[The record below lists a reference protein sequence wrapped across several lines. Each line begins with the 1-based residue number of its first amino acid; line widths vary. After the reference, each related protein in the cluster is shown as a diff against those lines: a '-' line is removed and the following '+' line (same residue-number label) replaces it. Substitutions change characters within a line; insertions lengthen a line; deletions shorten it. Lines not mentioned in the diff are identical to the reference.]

1 MWSTARQSGL
11 SLAVVTVSVEHGPP
25 VWSVPGSYH
34 GQCGARPPSLVCPW
48 QLSRSVWSTARQS
61 GLSLAV
67 VTVSVEHGPP
77 VWSVPGSCHGQ
88 CGARPASLVCPWQL
102 SRSVWS
108 TAPQSGLSLAV
119 VTVSVEHGPPV
130 WSVPGSCHGQCG
142 ARPPSLVCPWQLSR
156 SVWSTARQSGL
167 YHCCTTQGVCWQISL
182 LYYSGRMLAGLTAV
196 LLKPYVDRS
205 HYCTTQGVFLQFSL
219 LYYSGRMLAGL
230 TAELLKAYVDSSH
243 CCTIQGV
250 FLQFS
255 LLYYSGRMLAGLTAE
270 LLKAYVDSSHYCTT
284 QGVC

>member
-11 SLAVVTVSVEHGPP
+11 SLP
-25 VWSVPGSYH
+25 
-34 GQCGARPPSLVCPW
+34 
-48 QLSRSVWSTARQS
+48 
-61 GLSLAV
+61 V

-88 CGARPASLVCPWQL
+88 CGERPASLVCPWQL

-130 WSVPGSCHGQCG
+130 WSVPGSCHDQCG
-142 ARPPSLVCPWQLSR
+142 ARPPSLVCPWQLSW
-156 SVWSTARQSGL
+156 SVWSTAPQSGL
-167 YHCCTTQGVCWQISL
+167 SLAVVTVSVEHGPPVWSVPGSCHGQCGARPASLVCITAVLLRAYVGRSHCCTTQGVCWQVSL

-196 LLKPYVDRS
+196 LFR
-205 HYCTTQGVFLQFSL
+205 
-219 LYYSGRMLAGL
+219 
-230 TAELLKAYVDSSH
+230 
-243 CCTIQGV
+243 
-250 FLQFS
+250 
-255 LLYYSGRMLAGLTAE
+255 
-270 LLKAYVDSSHYCTT
+270 AYVDSSHYCTT